1 MQAQLKKQI
10 QDNAVIAT
18 MPNPDDVE
26 EQEQEEQEQEEL
38 PRNSGAALDPD
49 LKVKKNYVRK
59 TEGGGQATGCQ
70 KCPNCKQEILKS
82 EW

>member
-1 MQAQLKKQI
+1 MQNQLKKQI

-18 MPNPDDVE
+18 MPDPDE
-26 EQEQEEQEQEEL
+26 IEQQEEQEQVEEV

-59 TEGGGQATGCQ
+59 GAKE
-70 KCPNCKQEILKS
+70 EKS
-82 EW
+82 GA